1 MATKSVK
8 AAASKKTATVVKPSS
23 RAHIATTP
31 VKAAT
36 PSKVSPIAVAAKTVV
51 KPAPKTAV
59 KKVTSK
65 LEASAP
71 AKTPVA
77 AKTASGKKSFSS
89 SVELNVAPL
98 PTSAKGELPKSEP
111 KLEKDLVKKP
121 GGSLQSPLRIFQIYY
136 EAWQRELL
144 DPQFIA
150 LDNSKSN
157 SEMLEFSVF
166 EQLSKSDYIQ
176 GADLWGALSWRF
188 TEKTGMS
195 GADWIK
201 AIEAKPNHD
210 VYFCNPYPENEALFH
225 NMWLHGETRHPQFL
239 ALVQVLFKVTGLPEE
254 ELMSM
259 LVSDQFAAAN
269 YIVATPKFWNAYLPW
284 VTQVMSAA
292 NKKLPSKVRDLMHS
306 KQADEG
312 ELHKGA
318 TYVPF
323 IVERLFP
330 IFLKVAG
337 KSFKTCKIALPER
350 ERELN
355 VHLKLLR
362 EMKDV
367 AHKTKSIWL
376 AACWVNYRNLYLTQV
391 NGKEWC
397 EKHLR
402 NITPTEIKF
411 S

>member
-1 MATKSVK
+1 MATKS
-8 AAASKKTATVVKPSS
+8 SKRAISSKTTKVVKPSS
-23 RAHIATTP
+23 RAHLASRA
-31 VKAAT
+31 KASV
-36 PSKVSPIAVAAKTVV
+36 PSKPKPIAIAAKAVL

-59 KKVTSK
+59 KT
-65 LEASAP
+65 
-71 AKTPVA
+71 A
-77 AKTASGKKSFSS
+77 AKKVASKAPTKTATKAASKKSFRS
-89 SVELNVAPL
+89 SVELNIAPL
-98 PTSAKGELPKSEP
+98 PTTAKSEP

-121 GGSLQSPLRIFQIYY
+121 GGSLQSPLRVFQIYY

-144 DPQFIA
+144 DPHFIA

-166 EQLSKSDYIQ
+166 EQLAKSDYIKD
-176 GADLWGALSWRF
+176 AELWGALSWRF

-201 AIEAKPNHD
+201 AIESQPNHD

-239 ALVQVLFKVTGLPEE
+239 ALVQALFAVTGLPEQ
-254 ELMSM
+254 ELSSI

-292 NKKLPSKVRDLMHS
+292 NKKLPAKVRDLMHS

-337 KSFKTCKIALPER
+337 QSFKACKIALPER

-397 EKHLR
+397 TKHLR